1 MQPKYD
7 ISIVI
12 PVYNNEKYIDKCL
25 SSIFKQTFDI
35 NRIQVILINDGSV
48 DNSLKVIKKY
58 ESDNIIVI
66 DKKNSGVS
74 DTRNIGMKHAL
85 GKYIM
90 FLDSDDYISKH
101 TCENIFKLF
110 ENNYDDIDLITYPI
124 IYDKNGKYSKHP
136 RYSKLYYKGTGIY
149 DLNEDYN
156 LLQATIN
163 VCIKNNFEDNILFDI
178 NQNFSED
185 ERFNTKILMKKKKI
199 GFCNEAVYYYRRHVG
214 TANDTI
220 TNPFYSYEIIMKYYE
235 HLFKKYEEDGHVPK
249 DIQALFINNLSWR
262 IKQDVLLPYHFEK
275 DEYDKAV
282 NRIKKLLKK
291 VDVDVVVSLPYC
303 NYYRMY
309 ILNLMEKNIDINIKN
324 NSYTITSD
332 NIVIEE
338 DKSITAE
345 IYHFKIRNNKIR
357 LCGFLGTFMFEKE
370 EPKLYLKTNNKTI
383 KIDTFISNYS
393 YYYTGI
399 KTNQLYGFDIDID
412 LTDLKSFE
420 MYIEINDSIIPITYN
435 FNKFNYK
442 KAYYKN
448 KEVVCNDKIFKVKR
462 KHKIGTFIKNSF
474 VLKRPFPF
482 ILLYRFNYLLHIKT
496 KQIWLYN
503 DKEVMLDNAYIQF
516 KHDFNKKDKIKRYFI
531 YNGSLDKIKNK
542 FTKEEQKYLVK
553 YKSFK
558 HRRLFLHSDK
568 ILTSFADLQVYCP
581 FNNGIKWY
589 RDIKNYDLIYLQHG
603 ILHANLI
610 QMYSK
615 EYSEIDKFII
625 STNFEKENLINK
637 YHYRL
642 EDLITAGMPRMLDV
656 KKTKLKDKILF
667 APSWRKYLIGNLI
680 NNKRALK
687 KKQFVASTFYKEIY
701 EFLHSEELSKYL
713 KDNKLILD
721 FKLHPIFKE
730 YGYLF
735 ELKDVENINLNFD
748 KTDIYEY
755 KLFITDFSSF
765 QFDFVKL
772 KRPIIYF
779 MPDIKEFKAGLHTY
793 RELDLQ
799 YEDAFGK
806 LCLTSDELLKEMNKI
821 HKNKYEVDKKYLNR
835 MNKFFLDINNPT
847 DNIYKELIK

>member
-25 SSIFKQTFDI
+25 SSIFKQNYDI
-35 NRIQVILINDGSV
+35 NRIQIIMINDGSS
-48 DNSLKVIKKY
+48 DNSFSVMKKY
-58 ESDNIIVI
+58 ESKNIIVI

-90 FLDSDDYISKH
+90 FLDSDDYISKN
-101 TCENIFKLF
+101 TCKNIFNLF
-110 ENNYDDIDLITYPI
+110 EKNYDDIDLITYPI

-136 RYSKLYYKGTGIY
+136 RYSKLYYKGTGVY
-149 DLNEDYN
+149 DLTKDYN

-163 VCIKNNFEDNILFDI
+163 VCIKNNFEDNELFDI
-178 NQNFSED
+178 KQNFSED

-220 TNPFYSYEIIMKYYE
+220 TNPFYSYETIMKYYE
-235 HLFKKYEEDGHVPK
+235 HLFSKFEEEGKVPK
-249 DIQALFINNLSWR
+249 YIQALFVNNLSWR
-262 IKQDVLLPYHFEK
+262 IKQDVLFPYHFEK
-275 DEYDKAV
+275 EEYDKAV
-282 NRIKKLLKK
+282 KRIKKLLSK
-291 VDVDVVVSLPYC
+291 VDVDVVFSLPFCKYH
-303 NYYRMY
+303 RIY
-309 ILNLMEKNIDINIKN
+309 ILNLMDKDINIEIKD
-324 NSYTITSD
+324 NSYLITSD
-332 NIVIEE
+332 NVVIEE
-338 DKSITAE
+338 NNSITAE
-345 IYHFKIRNNKIR
+345 INHFKIRNNKIR

-370 EPKLYLKTNNKTI
+370 EPKLYLKTNKETI
-383 KIDTFISNYS
+383 KIDTFISNNS

-399 KTNQLYGFDIDID
+399 KTNQFYGFDIDIQLD
-412 LTDLKSFE
+412 NLKSFE
-420 MYIEINDSIIPITYN
+420 MYVEVNNKTIPISYN
-435 FNKFNYK
+435 FGKFCFK
-442 KAYYKN
+442 KAYYKHQ
-448 KEVVCNDKIFKVKR
+448 EVVCNNNKFIVKR

-474 VLKRPFPF
+474 ILKRPLPF
-482 ILLYRFNYLLHIKT
+482 ILLYRLNYLLHIKT

-503 DKEVMLDNAYIQF
+503 DKEVLLDNAYIQF
-516 KHDFNKKDKIKRYFI
+516 KHDFNKKDNIKRYYV
-531 YNGSLDKIKNK
+531 YNGSLDKIKSK
-542 FTKEEQKYLVK
+542 FTKEEQKYLLK

-558 HRRLFLHSDK
+558 HRRLFLHSNK

-615 EYSEIDKFII
+615 EYSEIDKFVI

-637 YHYRL
+637 YHYRD
-642 EDLITAGMPRMLDV
+642 EDLIKTGMPRMMDV

-687 KKQFVASTFYKEIY
+687 KKQFVASTFYKEMY
-701 EFLHSEELSKYL
+701 EFLHSKELHNYL
-713 KDNKLILD
+713 KDNNLVLD
-721 FKLHPIFKE
+721 FKLHPIFKD
-730 YGYLF
+730 YGHLF
-735 ELKDVENINLNFD
+735 ELKDVENVNLNFD

-772 KRPIIYF
+772 QRPIIYF

-806 LCLTSDELLKEMNKI
+806 LCLTSTELLEEMAKINKNNY
-821 HKNKYEVDKKYLNR
+821 KVEKKYLDR

-847 DNIYKELIK
+847 ENIYKELIK